1 VSALDVSIQA
11 EILNLLMDLQS
22 ELGLT
27 YLFIAHD
34 LSVVAHISDRVAV
47 MYVGQFLEFASFE
60 ELFTNPKHPYTEALL
75 SAIPEVDP
83 DVEMK
88 PVSLQGEIP
97 NPANPPSGCRF
108 HTRCL
113 YAEDKCRLE
122 VPVWRE
128 IEPEHFVACHF
139 ADELVLKGVEQS
151 Q

>member
-1 VSALDVSIQA
+1 
-11 EILNLLMDLQS
+11 M
-22 ELGLT
+22 
-27 YLFIAHD
+27 
-34 LSVVAHISDRVAV
+34 AHISDRVAV
-47 MYVGQFLEFASFE
+47 MYVGQFVEFASIN
-60 ELFTNPKHPYTEALL
+60 ELFTKPRHPYTEALL

-88 PVSLQGEIP
+88 PVSLHGEIP

-139 ADELVLKGVEQS
+139 ADELDLKGVEQS